1 MMKHSTSHESV
12 FQLSNI
18 IIYYQQLL
26 ATNPIKYSI
35 YGRDKI
41 DDVELIK
48 YKMASQVWSPEKLVP
63 PQTWFHNLDIY
74 IPTIPKPKYALI
86 IINSG
91 GRYNYKNFLP
101 DFNKEM
107 LLDIAKKTNTI
118 VISINNIVNSYVLS
132 NDDNKFLNEN
142 DQQYDLIAR
151 NWALFMNNPERR
163 VLPLDIPMTAV
174 VSQTIRFTKQE
185 LKNGISINL
194 LYQAY

>member
-1 MMKHSTSHESV
+1 MKHSTSHESV

-26 ATNPIKYSI
+26 VTNPIKYSI

-107 LLDIAKKTNTI
+107 LLDIAKKLI
-118 VISINNIVNSYVLS
+118 LSLFQLIISSIAMFYRMMIINFSMKMINNMIL
-132 NDDNKFLNEN
+132 
-142 DQQYDLIAR
+142 
-151 NWALFMNNPERR
+151 
-163 VLPLDIPMTAV
+163 LPVIGRYL
-174 VSQTIRFTKQE
+174 
-185 LKNGISINL
+185 
-194 LYQAY
+194 